1 MASRILT
8 VDAIMIEANHEG
20 NLKRRRQT
28 KANTGPRFDSSDTL
42 PNTTQHLLETSSL
55 SLILRSK

>member
-8 VDAIMIEANHEG
+8 VDAIIEANHEG

-42 PNTTQHLLETSSL
+42 PNTTQHLLETY
-55 SLILRSK
+55 KP

>member
-42 PNTTQHLLETSSL
+42 PNTTQHLLETY
-55 SLILRSK
+55 KP